1 MVTVL
6 LWRHSLRRL
15 PSMTCLKRI
24 KEERESF
31 LSAIHDLIAQIGDPL
46 LRGRLAAAWDAA
58 LKEKKFGLVFED
70 HLPELL
76 PLHGA
81 KPRKGDLVCPR
92 KGALKDVWQVKS
104 VQSGVA
110 FCIKPAS
117 EEHPSDPVRVAA
129 QPVQF
134 PVEELLVVREFGEPI
149 FPALVPVDA
158 VANGPNDAPW
168 HTLIEA
174 DNYHA
179 LQLLDYLYAGQVDCI
194 YIDPPYNTGAR
205 DWKYNNDYVDGND
218 GWRHSKWLAFMERRL
233 ALSKRLLNPASSVL
247 VVTID
252 EKEYLHLGMLLEQMF
267 PDARMQMV
275 TIVINAPGQT
285 RKQQLARVEEYAYFL
300 FFGSAEPPLVADDL
314 LNDKPS
320 HNPSTV
326 RWESLLR
333 SGTNSRRVDRPALFY
348 PVFIRPAT
356 RELIGAGDS
365 KPFGSSRSEWQI
377 PDGATAVWPLKSD
390 GSEGNWRTSPE
401 YLRQLARKGFVRVGE
416 YRADEGRGTIW
427 YLGKSAIQKIETGEI
442 LVSGRDDQ
450 GAVIVTPN
458 PEVANGRKTVAKTVW
473 NRSSHH
479 AGWHGTNL
487 VGAMLPGKTF
497 PFPKSL
503 YSVVDALRL
512 TVGQKRNGLTLDFF
526 AGSGTTLNAI
536 NLLNAS
542 DGGLRRCILVTNNE
556 VSAEESA
563 SLSSRGLQPGD
574 AEWEAQ
580 GICRSVTWPRSKYTI
595 MGRRDDGSVLAGE
608 YLTGNT
614 VEREKPRRFTQIGFI
629 DPSLLD
635 TPAKKKQVIALID
648 GLPQTLV
655 KDLCPFIV
663 SDDHKASV
671 LFDPAAAN
679 DWMAALDGQEHIAD
693 FYIVTPT
700 KRIFDGLKA
709 QVVDLLGPL
718 LIPEEE
724 RRPMSEGFAANLA
737 YFKLDFLEKERV
749 SLRRAFREIVPL
761 LWLKAG
767 SVGPRPEL
775 KRSDPEPT
783 LFVADGSNFVVLLDE
798 TRMGRLKQV
807 VGRDGLSY
815 VFIVTDADESFKTMA
830 QEVREV
836 AGKANPG
843 LQVVQLYRDYL
854 LNFMI
859 NKNQGRAAG
868 QAGTQ
873 GARA

>member
-1 MVTVL
+1 M
-6 LWRHSLRRL
+6 
-15 PSMTCLKRI
+15 
-24 KEERESF
+24 
-31 LSAIHDLIAQIGDPL
+31 SAIHDLIAQVGDPL
-46 LRGRLAAAWDAA
+46 LRERLAAAWDAA

-205 DWKYNNDYVDGND
+205 DWKYNNDYVDSND
-218 GWRHSKWLAFMERRL
+218 GWRHSKWLAFMEKRL
-233 ALSKRLLNPASSVL
+233 KLAKRLLKPDTGVL
-247 VVTID
+247 IVTID
-252 EKEYLHLGMLLEQMF
+252 EHEVHHLGMLLEREF
-267 PDARMQMV
+267 PEAWRQLV
-275 TIVINAPGQT
+275 TIVINQKGVAQG
-285 RKQQLARVEEYAYFL
+285 RLSRAEEYAL
-300 FFGSAEPPLVADDL
+300 FCFNPGVTLAAHHDDL
-314 LNDKPS
+314 LSPDRGDSKRFQTP
-320 HNPSTV
+320 
-326 RWESLLR
+326 RWEWLLR
-333 SGTNSRRVDRPALFY
+333 GGTNSRREDRYGLFFPITVDPAKRK
-348 PVFIRPAT
+348 II
-356 RELIGAGDS
+356 EIGD
-365 KPFGSSRSEWQI
+365 PLP
-377 PDGATAVWPLKSD
+377 PDQQPDLSNLSDRRTAWPLRTD
-390 GSEGNWRTSPE
+390 GTLGNWRVSPPT
-401 YLRQLARKGFVRVGE
+401 LRLLLAKGYVKLGGF
-416 YRADEGRGTIW
+416 DEARGTWTIL
-427 YLGKSAIQKIETGEI
+427 YLGQKAQNQIEAGLIEVVSRDEVTGE
-442 LVSGRDDQ
+442 V
-450 GAVIVTPN
+450 AVRYTEAQQRSI
-458 PEVANGRKTVAKTVW
+458 KTVW
-473 NRSSHH
+473 HRATHDAGNYGSSLLR
-479 AGWHGTNL
+479 GILGE
-487 VGAMLPGKTF
+487 GGKF
-497 PFPKSL
+497 SFPKSL
-503 YSVVDALRL
+503 YATRDAVAAVVRDRSNALI
-512 TVGQKRNGLTLDFF
+512 VDFF
-526 AGSGTTLNAI
+526 AGSGTTLNAV
-536 NLLNAS
+536 NLLNAT
-542 DGGLRRCILVTNNE
+542 DGGQRRCILVTNNE

-629 DPSLLD
+629 DPSQLD